1 MPSMLKAKTELK
13 CRCDSLA
20 CQLISQGTSLTNVH
34 TEEEL
39 KASKNM
45 VIKLARDFLK
55 IVK

>member
-1 MPSMLKAKTELK
+1 MLKAKTELK